1 MNDMSD
7 ISKQI
12 KKLEEELEKLKKKLQ
27 EMGLQRVDRKRVE
40 EPIRIPVVSP
50 EEAVDVEV
58 RSPIE
63 NEILRDVRSIFQ
75 RSMQEAASRIAP
87 LSKLVDDLDPVE
99 ASKTLAALANDI
111 RLLILKLLFYQGRY
125 FSELEEIT
133 GLNPSPL
140 NFHLAKLMEAGLV
153 VQERARGRYII
164 TRPGQVIIVL
174 ISYLWKR
181 FKEAQLG

>member
-1 MNDMSD
+1 MSD

-12 KKLEEELEKLKKKLQ
+12 KKLEEELEKLKKRLQ
-27 EMGLQRVDRKRVE
+27 EMELQRIEGKRIE
-40 EPIRIPVVSP
+40 EPVRIPVVSP
-50 EEAVDVEV
+50 EESTIGVEV

-140 NFHLAKLMEAGLV
+140 NFHLAKLIEAGLV